1 MANSASQVKES
12 KLTLALERIDARIA
26 RDLRALR
33 QARSLTLTQ
42 ISESI
47 GRSVG
52 WLSQVERGISMPTFA
67 DLSRLADTFGVPM
80 SLFVSREAQSEPEM
94 EVVVRAGARRTLGPT
109 EAGLEE
115 KLLSPALGGSFEM
128 RHRTFAPG
136 ASSSQKSV
144 RDAEEAGYVLSGT
157 IDIEVDGTWHMLH
170 AGDSFRFKGKSI
182 RWRND
187 GDAEAVVI
195 WVLSPPVY

>member
-42 ISESI
+42 ISESV

-128 RHRTFAPG
+128 RHRSFAPG
-136 ASSSQKSV
+136 TTSLQKSA
-144 RDAEEAGYVLSGT
+144 RDTEEAGYVLSGT

-170 AGDSFRFKGKSI
+170 AGDSFRFKAKSI

-187 GDAEAVVI
+187 GSTEAVVI